1 MLSDLNHYYKLL
13 NRTFMNTKNFEFL
26 RDGLKYMGF
35 GEKLNTDLETKIKEQ
50 PGEFQ
55 LALQGEFKRD
65 GVTDK
70 VDYKLDF
77 KKSDQTDMY
86 FFNRYQA
93 TLKGE
98 DPSQDKSQTFY
109 VTKNSGMTA
118 KEAYNLLSGRSVNK
132 DLTNKE
138 GQPFN
143 AWLQLDFKEKDKND
157 NFKVKQYH
165 SGYGYDLEAVLNR
178 YPIKE
183 LSSDDDR
190 LKIIRSL
197 EKGNVHQVT
206 FLKEGKEDKMHIEA
220 NPQFK
225 TLNLYDVK
233 MQKVFQGIER
243 KEVKEPEKGI
253 EQEKSKD
260 KKETKKQESD
270 DESEVGQQKQR
281 TRKRGAR
288 V

>member
-1 MLSDLNHYYKLL
+1 MESELAHYYKLL
-13 NRTFMNTKNFEFL
+13 NKTIMNVKNLEFL
-26 RDGLKYMGF
+26 KDGLKYMGF
-35 GEKLNTDLETKIKEQ
+35 GDKLNAELEKQINQQ
-50 PGEFQ
+50 PAEFN
-55 LALQGEFKRD
+55 LTLQGEFKKD

-70 VDYKLDF
+70 VDYRLDF

-93 TLKGE
+93 TLKND
-98 DPSQDKSQTFY
+98 DPAQEKAQTFY
-109 VTKNSGMTA
+109 VTKNSGITA

-143 AWLQLDFKEKDKND
+143 AWLQLDFAEKDKND

-165 SGYGYDLEAVLNR
+165 QGYGYDLDAVIKK

-183 LSSDDDR
+183 LSNDEEKVK
-190 LKIIRSL
+190 LMKSL
-197 EKGNVHQVT
+197 EKGNIQPVT
-206 FLKEGKEDKMHIEA
+206 FLKEGKEEKMHIAA

-225 TLNLYDVK
+225 TLDLYDAK
-233 MQKVFQGIER
+233 MQKQFQGIEK
-243 KEVKEPEKGI
+243 KEPKEPEKS
-253 EQEKSKD
+253 QE
-260 KKETKKQESD
+260 KKETQKQEVD
-270 DESEVGQQKQR
+270 EESEPKKEKKSKKGKGVG
-281 TRKRGAR
+281 

>member
-1 MLSDLNHYYKLL
+1 
-13 NRTFMNTKNFEFL
+13 MNTKNFEFL

-35 GEKLNTDLETKIKEQ
+35 GDKLNADLEKQITQQ
-50 PGEFQ
+50 PAEFN
-55 LALQGEFKRD
+55 LTLQGEFKKD
-65 GVTDK
+65 GISDK
-70 VDYKLDF
+70 VDYRLDF

-93 TLKGE
+93 TLKND
-98 DPSQDKSQTFY
+98 DPAQEKTQTFY
-109 VTKNSGMTA
+109 VTKNSGITA

-143 AWLQLDFKEKDKND
+143 AWLQLDFAEKDKND

-165 SGYGYDLEAVLNR
+165 QGYGYELEPVLNR

-183 LSSDDDR
+183 LGNDEDKTK
-190 LKIIRSL
+190 LIKSL
-197 EKGNVHQVT
+197 EKGNLQPVT
-206 FLKEGKEDKMHIEA
+206 FIKEGQEQKMFIEA

-233 MQKVFQGIER
+233 MEKQFQGIEK
-243 KEVKEPEKGI
+243 KEK
-253 EQEKSKD
+253 QDSDKSKEKRETQKQD
-260 KKETKKQESD
+260 VDEEGEGKKEKKPRKGKG
-270 DESEVGQQKQR
+270 VG
-281 TRKRGAR
+281 

>member
-1 MLSDLNHYYKLL
+1 
-13 NRTFMNTKNFEFL
+13 MNTKNFEFL

-35 GEKLNTDLETKIKEQ
+35 GEKLNADLETKIKEQ
-50 PGEFQ
+50 PTEFQ

-93 TLKGE
+93 TLKAE
-98 DPSQDKSQTFY
+98 DPSQDKAQTFY

-183 LSSDDDR
+183 LSNDEDR
-190 LKIIRSL
+190 LKIMKSL
-197 EKGNVHQVT
+197 EKGNIHQVT

-243 KEVKEPEKGI
+243 KEAQKEPAK

-260 KKETKKQESD
+260 KKEGQKETDDDDRGAQKKVRRRS
-270 DESEVGQQKQR
+270 
-281 TRKRGAR
+281 GAR